1 MAGFILFQLLCVVAP
16 DIEVGN
22 VYVNVLL
29 GITLVS
35 GVVFG
40 AGLAVIAAALIV
52 GAVIAFCLQHLPQK
66 VKGGVL
72 LRTPPFLT
80 QAQHSAYLK
89 TAVTCTVRRYTEP
102 RLLADLDCPQRRNLS
117 ANQNRTPD
125 RY

>member
-52 GAVIAFCLQHLPQK
+52 CAVIAFVYNTYHK
-66 VKGGVL
+66 K
-72 LRTPPFLT
+72 
-80 QAQHSAYLK
+80 
-89 TAVTCTVRRYTEP
+89 
-102 RLLADLDCPQRRNLS
+102 
-117 ANQNRTPD
+117 
-125 RY
+125 

>member
-22 VYVNVLL
+22 VYVNVII

-35 GVVFG
+35 VVVFG

-66 VKGGVL
+66 
-72 LRTPPFLT
+72 
-80 QAQHSAYLK
+80 
-89 TAVTCTVRRYTEP
+89 
-102 RLLADLDCPQRRNLS
+102 
-117 ANQNRTPD
+117 
-125 RY
+125 

>member
-1 MAGFILFQLLCVVAP
+1 MAGFILFQVLCVVAP
-16 DIEVGN
+16 DIEVAN

-66 VKGGVL
+66 VKKGS
-72 LRTPPFLT
+72 PIKDAPFSHTGAT
-80 QAQHSAYLK
+80 QCLH
-89 TAVTCTVRRYTEP
+89 
-102 RLLADLDCPQRRNLS
+102 
-117 ANQNRTPD
+117 QNCR
-125 RY
+125 

>member
-1 MAGFILFQLLCVVAP
+1 MTGFILFQLLCVVAP

-52 GAVIAFCLQHLPQK
+52 GAVIAFVYNTYHK
-66 VKGGVL
+66 K
-72 LRTPPFLT
+72 
-80 QAQHSAYLK
+80 
-89 TAVTCTVRRYTEP
+89 
-102 RLLADLDCPQRRNLS
+102 
-117 ANQNRTPD
+117 
-125 RY
+125 

>member
-22 VYVNVLL
+22 VYVNVII

-52 GAVIAFCLQHLPQK
+52 GAVIAFVYNTYHK
-66 VKGGVL
+66 K
-72 LRTPPFLT
+72 
-80 QAQHSAYLK
+80 
-89 TAVTCTVRRYTEP
+89 
-102 RLLADLDCPQRRNLS
+102 
-117 ANQNRTPD
+117 
-125 RY
+125 

>member
-29 GITLVS
+29 GIKLVS

-52 GAVIAFCLQHLPQK
+52 CAVIAFVYNTYHK
-66 VKGGVL
+66 
-72 LRTPPFLT
+72 
-80 QAQHSAYLK
+80 
-89 TAVTCTVRRYTEP
+89 E
-102 RLLADLDCPQRRNLS
+102 
-117 ANQNRTPD
+117 
-125 RY
+125 

>member
-1 MAGFILFQLLCVVAP
+1 MEKITDGALKLMNICGWIAMAGFILFQLLCVVAP

-52 GAVIAFCLQHLPQK
+52 GAVIAFVYNTYHK
-66 VKGGVL
+66 K
-72 LRTPPFLT
+72 
-80 QAQHSAYLK
+80 
-89 TAVTCTVRRYTEP
+89 
-102 RLLADLDCPQRRNLS
+102 
-117 ANQNRTPD
+117 
-125 RY
+125 

>member
-1 MAGFILFQLLCVVAP
+1 MDGFILFQLLCVVAP

-52 GAVIAFCLQHLPQK
+52 GAVIAFVYNTYHK
-66 VKGGVL
+66 K
-72 LRTPPFLT
+72 
-80 QAQHSAYLK
+80 
-89 TAVTCTVRRYTEP
+89 
-102 RLLADLDCPQRRNLS
+102 
-117 ANQNRTPD
+117 
-125 RY
+125 

>member
-22 VYVNVLL
+22 AYVNVLL

-52 GAVIAFCLQHLPQK
+52 GAVIAFVYNTYHK
-66 VKGGVL
+66 K
-72 LRTPPFLT
+72 
-80 QAQHSAYLK
+80 
-89 TAVTCTVRRYTEP
+89 
-102 RLLADLDCPQRRNLS
+102 
-117 ANQNRTPD
+117 
-125 RY
+125 

>member
-40 AGLAVIAAALIV
+40 AGLAVISAALIV
-52 GAVIAFCLQHLPQK
+52 GAVIAFVYNTYHK
-66 VKGGVL
+66 K
-72 LRTPPFLT
+72 
-80 QAQHSAYLK
+80 
-89 TAVTCTVRRYTEP
+89 
-102 RLLADLDCPQRRNLS
+102 
-117 ANQNRTPD
+117 
-125 RY
+125 

>member
-22 VYVNVLL
+22 VYVNVII

-52 GAVIAFCLQHLPQK
+52 GAVIAFVYNTYHK
-66 VKGGVL
+66 
-72 LRTPPFLT
+72 
-80 QAQHSAYLK
+80 
-89 TAVTCTVRRYTEP
+89 E
-102 RLLADLDCPQRRNLS
+102 
-117 ANQNRTPD
+117 
-125 RY
+125 

>member
-52 GAVIAFCLQHLPQK
+52 GAVIAFVYNTYHK
-66 VKGGVL
+66 KGGVL
-72 LRTPPFLT
+72 LRTPPFTHTGAT
-80 QAQHSAYLK
+80 QCLPQNCRYLYSASIYGAK
-89 TAVTCTVRRYTEP
+89 TSRRFG
-102 RLLADLDCPQRRNLS
+102 LS
-117 ANQNRTPD
+117 SKT
-125 RY
+125 

>member
-22 VYVNVLL
+22 VYANVII

-52 GAVIAFCLQHLPQK
+52 CAVIAFCLQHLPQK
-66 VKGGVL
+66 VK
-72 LRTPPFLT
+72 R
-80 QAQHSAYLK
+80 ASY
-89 TAVTCTVRRYTEP
+89 
-102 RLLADLDCPQRRNLS
+102 
-117 ANQNRTPD
+117 
-125 RY
+125 